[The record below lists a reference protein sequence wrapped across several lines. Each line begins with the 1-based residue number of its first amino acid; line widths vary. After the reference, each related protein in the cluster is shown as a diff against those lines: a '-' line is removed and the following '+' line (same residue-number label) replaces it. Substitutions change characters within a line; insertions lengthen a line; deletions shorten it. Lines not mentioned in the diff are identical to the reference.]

1 MFYQIICD
9 FFVQSYGDGYVYC
22 STISITASDEEY
34 NSDNAVFETKS
45 TIPFHL
51 VIIRNAYF
59 LEIIF
64 FKKNSRPPS
73 STKPINLENNLLC
86 FP

>member
-9 FFVQSYGDGYVYC
+9 FFVQSDGNGYAYC
-22 STISITASDEEY
+22 STIFITASHEED
-34 NSDNAVFETKS
+34 NSDHAVFETKS
-45 TIPFHL
+45 TISFQL

-59 LEIIF
+59 FGNYLS
-64 FKKNSRPPS
+64 FKISRPPS
-73 STKPINLENNLLC
+73 STKLINLENNLLC